1 MTFQKAIPYHGHEMT
16 QLLQV
21 PASSVIREQLKQ
33 WFCCPAL
40 QLNAGGRFSWLGEG
54 TTKLFQNGVSDIVEL
69 WHIFFYPFHSI
80 C

>member
-33 WFCCPAL
+33 
-40 QLNAGGRFSWLGEG
+40 
-54 TTKLFQNGVSDIVEL
+54 
-69 WHIFFYPFHSI
+69 
-80 C
+80 